1 MCSGQITGIS
11 GDELTANRVRQR
23 VGFLAI
29 AMAAASALAGCS
41 QDSTFFSATQTG
53 PTAKPPA
60 KTPAKTPAN
69 TPANTPAKTPART
82 PARKPSAVPATGFA
96 IVSWIAP
103 TENTDGSPL
112 TNLAGYRVRYGLSVG
127 RLAVSAD
134 VPNPGTTSI
143 RIEGLGAGTWYFT
156 VSAYTNVGVEGAQS
170 AAVSKTI
177 R

>member
-1 MCSGQITGIS
+1 
-11 GDELTANRVRQR
+11 
-23 VGFLAI
+23 
-29 AMAAASALAGCS
+29 MAAASVLAGCN
-41 QDSTFFSATQTG
+41 QDSTLFPATQTG
-53 PTAKPPA
+53 PTVRPPT
-60 KTPAKTPAN
+60 KT
-69 TPANTPAKTPART
+69 
-82 PARKPSAVPATGFA
+82 PSAVPATGSA
-96 IVSWIAP
+96 TVSWIAP

-112 TNLAGYRVRYGLSVG
+112 TNLAGYRVRYGLSAG
-127 RLAVSAD
+127 RMAATAD